1 MVAKFQKFTTHLCYD
16 NQAEEAVALYT
27 SLFENSGI
35 KHVLH
40 YGKDQHGPEGSVLGI
55 LFELCGVDFWAVNGG
70 PYFKFE
76 QGMSIYVKCET
87 QEEIDKL
94 WEKLAE
100 GGKHQQCG
108 WLVDKFGVSWQ
119 IAPAIVDDM
128 MRDPDPQKA
137 HRILTAVLEMEKYD
151 IEELKRVYEGRPT
164 IPA

>member
-1 MVAKFQKFTTHLCYD
+1 MAAKFQKFTTHLCYN

-35 KHVLH
+35 KHVLY
-40 YGKDQHGPEGSVLGI
+40 YGKDQHGLEGSVLGI

-87 QEEIDKL
+87 QEEIDML

-100 GGKHQQCG
+100 GGKQQMCG

-119 IAPAIVDDM
+119 IAPAIVEDM
-128 MRDPDPQKA
+128 MCDPDPEKA
-137 HRILTAVLEMEKYD
+137 QLILTAVLEMEKYD
-151 IEELKRVYEGRPT
+151 IEELKRVYEGGPA

>member
-1 MVAKFQKFTTHLCYD
+1 MAAKFQKFTTHLCYD

-76 QGMSIYVKCET
+76 QGMSIYVKCEM

-100 GGKHQQCG
+100 GGKQQMCG

-119 IAPAIVDDM
+119 IAPAIVEDM
-128 MRDPDPQKA
+128 MRDPHPEKA
-137 HRILTAVLEMEKYD
+137 QRMLNAVLEMEKYD
-151 IEELKRVYEGRPT
+151 IEELKRVYEGGST
-164 IPA
+164 IAA